1 MGWTFALARLL
12 RLMASGVELGFSVT
26 TDEMGAFMKAFKDMQ
41 AKEVLAGFP
50 EDETPR
56 EDEDG
61 NPSPITNAALGYIHN
76 TGMPEQNIPARP
88 FMVEGI
94 ETKRE
99 PISDGMEVAGLAA
112 LDGDVQG
119 IDKALMAVALIAQ
132 DGIKNKILDGPFEPL
147 AESTLRARAARGR
160 EGAQKELDSRAAGN
174 APNAE
179 NARPL
184 NDTAQMRNAVQGVV
198 REK

>member
-1 MGWTFALARLL
+1 
-12 RLMASGVELGFSVT
+12 MANDVNLSFKVVS
-26 TDEMGAFMKAFKDMQ
+26 DNMSAFMKALEEMQ

-50 EDETPR
+50 EEEKAR

-94 ETKRE
+94 EDKKE
-99 PISDGMEVAGLAA
+99 PITDGMKSAGLAA
-112 LDGDVQG
+112 LDGNTQLVDQS
-119 IDKALMAVALIAQ
+119 LHAVALIAKT
-132 DGIKNKILDGPFEPL
+132 GIQMKILDGPFEPL
-147 AESTLRARAARGR
+147 ADSTLKARARRGR
-160 EGAQKELDSRAAGN
+160 EGAQEELDRRAAGED
-174 APNAE
+174 AGVE
-179 NARPL
+179 LARPL
-184 NDTAQMRNAVQGVV
+184 NDTGQMRNAVDGIV